1 MPKLSLIAAW
11 LDAHGAYLLALLPA
25 LVVAW
30 KAMPAATRAALEARF
45 PRATGLV
52 RFVAAVAPDVL
63 GALRIA
69 KHQVIAGEPRDVL
82 FAPRNASPELRAS
95 VRAGTSGVTPEPI
108 EPRRGFA
115 RTDVLAWGA
124 LAAFAAFTAV
134 ALAGCPLPAPDGC
147 TPLAT
152 RCSPSGVPQSCS
164 PTQRWTSGALQN
176 PCSQRA
182 LGAVC
187 CRTRSPYSNETHACA
202 PQSACLP
209 DPAGPTSAP
218 ATLAV
223 TQ

>member
-1 MPKLSLIAAW
+1 MPRISQVLPW
-11 LDAHGAYLLALLPA
+11 LDAHGVAIVSALAA
-25 LVVAW
+25 IVAAW
-30 KAMPAATRAALEARF
+30 KLVPAQTRARIELAF
-45 PRATGLV
+45 PRVAGVV
-52 RFVAAVAPDVL
+52 RSVAAVAPDLV
-63 GALRIA
+63 GFARVVWY
-69 KHQVIAGEPRDVL
+69 QVAQGKARGG
-82 FAPRNASPELRAS
+82 S
-95 VRAGTSGVTPEPI
+95 VPAAVPPSPI

-115 RTDVLAWGA
+115 AVDA
-124 LAAFAAFTAV
+124 LAVAGLAAMLAFTAA

-147 TPLAT
+147 QPLAT

-187 CRTRSPYSNETHACA
+187 CRTRSPYGNELFACA

-209 DPAGPTSAP
+209 DPAGPTSTP
-218 ATLAV
+218 ATLAA

>member
-1 MPKLSLIAAW
+1 MRISQVLPW
-11 LDAHGAYLLALLPA
+11 LDAHGVAIVSALAA
-25 LVVAW
+25 IVAAW
-30 KAMPAATRAALEARF
+30 KLVPAPTRARIELAF
-45 PRATGLV
+45 PRVAGVV
-52 RFVAAVAPDVL
+52 RSIAAVAPDLV
-63 GALRIA
+63 GFARVVWYQVAQGKARGVVPHATPPTPIA
-69 KHQVIAGEPRDVL
+69 P
-82 FAPRNASPELRAS
+82 
-95 VRAGTSGVTPEPI
+95 
-108 EPRRGFA
+108 RGFA
-115 RTDVLAWGA
+115 AVDALAIALGVGA
-124 LAAFAAFTAV
+124 LAFTAV

-187 CRTRSPYSNETHACA
+187 CRTRSPYGNELFACA

-209 DPAGPTSAP
+209 DPAGPTSTP